1 MRPHQSLVNEYR
13 GLKEWVENGSRV
25 LNAAWEERGLTREST
40 LARRELDLRR
50 MTLKELGWNDGLE
63 TAMAAYRGK
72 GWVPARLIRET
83 VINYGAF
90 LKGGDEIDV
99 ILCGRVWHEAACDA
113 DLPAVGDWVMV
124 ELGDENQPSVIRA
137 CLPRRTCFSRKMP
150 GNSSQAQVIGAN
162 IDYVAVVTDAG
173 ADFNIRRMERYF
185 MLIGRSGAKAVVLVN
200 KADLF
205 PKEQS
210 QKAAAEIGALWDGA
224 TVHVTSALNGDGLR
238 VLKKY
243 LKKGITMCVVGSSG
257 VGKSTLVNQLYG
269 EEWQWTSEVN
279 ETTGKGRHTTTSR
292 ELVPL
297 PGTGMLIDNPGM
309 REIQMW
315 TDEVTLRDS
324 FADVASLSE
333 ECKFA
338 NCGHR
343 KDKGCAIRAAVDAGM
358 LDLGR
363 YENFLNLENEIAALR
378 KRSEKRQM
386 AVERWAKRNSVK
398 ARNLADRI
406 QLEKDERGDL

>member
-1 MRPHQSLVNEYR
+1 MN
-13 GLKEWVENGSRV
+13 
-25 LNAAWEERGLTREST
+25 
-40 LARRELDLRR
+40 
-50 MTLKELGWNDGLE
+50 LKELGWTPELE
-63 TAMAAYRGK
+63 TAHSAYSGK

-90 LKGGDEIDV
+90 LKGGEEIDV
-99 ILCGRVWHEAACDA
+99 ILCGRVWHEASCDA

-124 ELGDENQPSVIRA
+124 QLGNEDQPHLIRA
-137 CLPRRTCFSRKMP
+137 TLPRRTCFSRKMP
-150 GNSSQAQVIGAN
+150 GNSSQAQVILAN
-162 IDYVAVVTDAG
+162 IDYVAVVTDPG
-173 ADFNIRRMERYF
+173 PDFNIRRMERYF
-185 MLIGRSGAKAVVLVN
+185 MLIARSGAKAVVLVN
-200 KADLF
+200 KADIF

-210 QKAAAEIGALWDGA
+210 QKAAREIAALWEDA
-224 TVHVTSALNGDGLR
+224 AVHVTSALLGDGLK

-243 LKKGITMCVVGSSG
+243 LKKGVTMCIVGSSG

-315 TDEVTLRDS
+315 TDEATLRDS
-324 FADVASLSE
+324 FADVTALAQH
-333 ECKFA
+333 CKFSD
-338 NCGHR
+338 CSHR
-343 KDKGCAIRAAVDAGM
+343 KDAGCAIRGAVEAGT
-358 LDLGR
+358 LDTGR
-363 YENFLNLENEIAALR
+363 YENFLNLETEIAALR

-386 AVERWAKRNSVK
+386 TVERWAKRNSIK

-406 QLEKDERGDL
+406 QLEKDARGDF